1 MSARSRSRHRSGA
14 LLATA
19 VLGAGLAVTA
29 VGPPAATAV
38 TDVPLILADTDR
50 DGVITSADAAGR
62 GSWIKESGALFLA
75 NLDDDLQSCPVIGAD
90 GTTQL
95 TDVQLASCN
104 DAADDVVNGDSDV
117 LDLARVQVLPVTA
130 GAVDSVRVELRGVG
144 AAKVNVFL
152 RRGAGTAAGD
162 WTPLPANGMVPADLL
177 GAGVELGVEGK
188 DIIRDESWDGTV
200 ILRVVHRAGERQVA
214 TDQVEMRVAPLL
226 FATDRMPVEKLYM
239 ADNATSVYEG
249 VTMPE
254 PTAGTIRTQRNAEA
268 LTADFLAG
276 MDRMDDDVELV
287 KLPSM
292 QGARGGGNGTDIW
305 TQDIME
311 PGLMSIPSSAGEQQM
326 RVFVRAPVRD
336 GRDNAGVNP
345 FRQTG
350 RVVFTELRGPDVAG
364 IQHFDPAYVPAT
376 IPGMS
381 YDSRGSTGN
390 YGTVPAYE
398 HDGENFPLGRK
409 VLGAVP
415 GTGYTADPAFN
426 EMLALQGFQDPII
439 VDTSWLSVGH
449 IDEFM
454 SVVPADNARGWT
466 LVAADPKL
474 ALDLLTELVEA
485 GRGGETLYTPYDA
498 VPVEGNTPPTMTV
511 AEAVASP
518 AIISG
523 TAIGHAGVNRA
534 LSVLKKETGL
544 TEDDI
549 VRVPVLYTDS
559 RGYGRVG
566 VQIPNAANLIGTGHD
581 VVFIPTQHTPAVDG
595 EDLFQAEIEKRFAE
609 VGTQVQWA
617 EDYFYTSRSGQIHC
631 VTNALRDTTY
641 GDSWWT
647 EGASSTNPPVTGTP
661 GVPGPQPL
669 ATFAHIVR
677 PTMAGKFRAGR
688 TIRIDV
694 GLYNATPE
702 TVSYQWYAGK
712 KAIGTQ
718 ATQKLKR
725 KWVGKRIR
733 VEVTVTKAGYAP
745 YTSVTTVGKRPLR
758 K

>member
-1 MSARSRSRHRSGA
+1 MSTRSRSRRCSGA

-29 VGPPAATAV
+29 VGPSSATAV
-38 TDVPLILADTDR
+38 SDTPLVLADTNR
-50 DGVITSADAAGR
+50 DGAITTADAAGR
-62 GSWIKESGALFLA
+62 GTWTKQRGALFLA
-75 NLDDDLQSCPVIGAD
+75 NLDDDQQTCPVIGAD

-104 DAADDVVNGDSDV
+104 DAADDVVNGDSDA
-117 LDLARVQVLPVTA
+117 LDLARVRVLPVGA

-144 AAKVNVFL
+144 AAKVNVFV
-152 RRGAGTAAGD
+152 RRGAGDAADD
-162 WTPLPANGMVPADLL
+162 WTPLPAHGILPADLL
-177 GAGVELGVEGK
+177 GTGVELGVEGT

-200 ILRVVHRAGERQVA
+200 TVRVVHRAGARQVA
-214 TDQVEMRVAPLL
+214 TDQVELRVAPLL
-226 FATDRMPVEKLYM
+226 FVTDRMPIEKLYM

-249 VTMPE
+249 ATMPE
-254 PTAGTIRTQRNAEA
+254 PTAGTIRSQRNGDA
-268 LTADFLAG
+268 LAADFLAG
-276 MDRMDDDVELV
+276 MDRIQDDVELV

-311 PGLMSIPSSAGEQQM
+311 PGLMSIPSASGEQQM

-336 GRDNAGVNP
+336 GRDNAGSNP

-364 IQHFDPAYVPAT
+364 VQHFDPSYVPAT

-398 HDGENFPLGRK
+398 HDGESFPLGRK

-415 GTGYTADPAFN
+415 GTGFTADPAFN
-426 EMLALQGFQDPII
+426 EMLDRQGFQDPIV

-454 SVVPADNARGWT
+454 SVVPADNDRGWT
-466 LVAADPKL
+466 VVAADPRL
-474 ALDLLTELVEA
+474 ALDLLTELDDA

-498 VPVEGNTPPTMTV
+498 APVEGNTPPTMTV

-518 AIISG
+518 AIASG

-534 LSVLKKETGL
+534 LSVLKRETGL

-549 VRVPVLYTDS
+549 VRVPVLYTDA
-559 RGYGRVG
+559 RGLGRVG

-595 EDLFQAEIEKRFAE
+595 EDLFQAEIEKRLAE
-609 VGTQVQWA
+609 VGTDVQWA

-641 GDSWWT
+641 GAAWWT
-647 EGASSTNPPVTGTP
+647 EGASATPGTGTP
-661 GVPGPQPL
+661 TVPAPL
-669 ATFAHIVR
+669 ATFSHVVR
-677 PTMAGKFRAGR
+677 PTVQGRFRVGR
-688 TIRIDV
+688 TVRIDV

-702 TVSYQWYAGK
+702 TVSYRWYAGTK
-712 KAIGTQ
+712 VIGTK
-718 ATQKLKR
+718 AAQKLKR

-733 VEVTVTKAGYAP
+733 VKVTVTKRGYAP